1 MATLK
6 AGTTQGT
13 RFLVLGEQRDPMT
26 GCPGTS
32 NPPKNTIPSTSAPP
46 NQRMV
51 YLANPRTEMS

>member
-13 RFLVLGEQRDPMT
+13 RFLVLGERRDPMT

-32 NPPKNTIPSTSAPP
+32 DPPKTLSQAPALP
-46 NQRMV
+46 QSND
-51 YLANPRTEMS
+51 